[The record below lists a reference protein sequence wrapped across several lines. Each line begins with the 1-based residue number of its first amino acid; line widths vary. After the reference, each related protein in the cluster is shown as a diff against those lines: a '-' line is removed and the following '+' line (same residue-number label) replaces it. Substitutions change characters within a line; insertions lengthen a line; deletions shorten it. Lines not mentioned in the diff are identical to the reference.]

1 MANRIFIDSDAH
13 VFQGDEASERLA
25 RRSDT
30 RFYEPGRG
38 VARVDRERWE
48 EAQRYER
55 TTWMKL
61 NRGALDDR
69 NRAHLRRFFGYEAL
83 AGRRFER
90 AIELG
95 CGPFTNL
102 RLILQVASARSIHL
116 LDPLIRDYVDHPQ
129 CRYRGGRLG
138 GVLRAPTLE
147 SLLAWRRPWQMIAE
161 LADAERVGGLRGV
174 PVQLEAS
181 TIEDF
186 RTAERFDL
194 VVMIN
199 VIEHCRDL
207 DAVLAKIDELLAPGG
222 TFVFHDKFMTADGV
236 RRTLEDVY
244 DAGHPI
250 RVQREVVDAFL
261 AERFEL
267 EFRSEFHDQDEF
279 AGVPLETS
287 SVYFIGRRRSGAG
300 PTQR

>member
-1 MANRIFIDSDAH
+1 MANRIFIDDDAH
-13 VFQGDEASERLA
+13 VFEGEEASERLA

-69 NRAHLRRFFGYEAL
+69 NRAHRSRFFGYETL
-83 AGRRFER
+83 SGRRFER

-102 RLILQVASARSIHL
+102 RLILQVASAKQIHL
-116 LDPLIRDYVDHPQ
+116 LDPLIRDYVTHPQ

-138 GVLRAPTLE
+138 GVLRTPTLE
-147 SLLAWRRPWQMIAE
+147 SLLAWRRPWRMVAE
-161 LADAERVGGLRGV
+161 LVDAERVGGLLGV
-174 PVQLEAS
+174 PVHLEAS

-186 RTAERFDL
+186 QPTERFDL

-199 VIEHCRDL
+199 VIEHCRDI
-207 DAVLAKIDELLAPGG
+207 DAVLAKVDQLMAPGG
-222 TFVFHDKFMTADGV
+222 IFVFHDKFMSAAGV

-250 RVQREVVDAFL
+250 RVQREVVDGFL
-261 AERFEL
+261 ARRFEP
-267 EFRSEFHDQDEF
+267 EFRSEFHDEDEF
-279 AGVPLETS
+279 AGVPLQTTS
-287 SVYFIGRRRSGAG
+287 LYFIGRRRSETE